1 MPAHP
6 KLTIRSIRAR
16 GVNVPM
22 ARPLQTGGGA
32 VSTAPLV
39 LVDLETE
46 EGVTGSSYVFCYTA
60 LALKPTAQLV
70 TNMESLIKGD
80 LVAPIAIEQKL
91 QKRFRLL
98 GPQGLTGMAMAGIDM
113 AAWDA
118 LAKAVELPLVK
129 LLGGEPRPITA
140 YNSNGLGIIGAERAA
155 IEARELIAPGFKA
168 IKVRLGYPDVKTD
181 VAVIRAVRKAVGD
194 DILLMTDYN
203 QSLTVPEAILRCR
216 LLDEEGIYWVE
227 EPTVADDFLGHAA
240 IARAAKTPIQIGENW
255 WGTHDMAKS
264 LAAEA
269 SDYVMI
275 DVMKVGGVTG
285 WLRGA
290 ALVEPRAIPASSHLF
305 PEISAHLLAVTPTCH
320 WMEYVDWASP
330 ILKHPLR
337 LEKGQAQISVAPG
350 VGLEWDE
357 QAVQRFLVE

>member
-6 KLTIRSIRAR
+6 KLTIRGIRAR
-16 GVNVPM
+16 GVDVPM

-32 VSTAPLV
+32 VATAPLV
-39 LVDLETE
+39 LIDLETE
-46 EGVTGSSYVFCYTA
+46 EGITGCSYVFCYTP
-60 LALKPTAQLV
+60 LALQPTARLV

-80 LVAPIAIEQKL
+80 IVAPVAIEQKL

-140 YNSNGLGIIGAERAA
+140 YNSNGLGIIGAARAA
-155 IEARELIAPGFKA
+155 TEARELIAPGFKA
-168 IKVRLGYPDVKTD
+168 VKVRLGYPDVKTD

-203 QSLTVPEAILRCR
+203 QSLTVPEAIQRCR
-216 LLDEEGIYWVE
+216 LLDEEDIYWVE

-290 ALVEPRAIPASSHLF
+290 ALVEPRGIPASSHLF
-305 PEISAHLLAVTPTCH
+305 PEISAHLLAVTPTSH

-337 LEKGQAQISVAPG
+337 LEKGQAQIRVAPG